1 MAWLHRWRTTT
12 KWKAPRTLK
21 VTRVGRTYLVI
32 TIGIGLGALNTGN
45 NLLYL
50 VLGFL
55 LSIVVLSGVLSER
68 AIGDLVVRRLLPE
81 GVFAGEPFALRYEV
95 TRKQGRAFALRLAEK
110 SSSVEGWAWVPVV
123 GAGQP
128 LVVRADAIAS
138 RRGPHHLQGIEI
150 STHFPFGL
158 FEKSRTLAVE
168 DLLVVWPKRGF
179 TCEPPP
185 ADAGVHV
192 GDLGQSQHRD
202 GGGDLLGLRELA
214 EGEDAR
220 RIHWKKSASGPR
232 LLKVER
238 EREDR
243 KQYTLSI
250 TVVGQGDAL
259 DRECEETAALTHR
272 LLDLGHE
279 VGLTTPGHRIRPSAG
294 VGHEKRLLTALAWL
308 GFEEAPQVRGRGAP

>member
-1 MAWLHRWRTTT
+1 MAAPTAYQRWRAR
-12 KWKAPRTLK
+12 WQPPRTLK

-81 GVFAGEPFALRYEV
+81 GVFAGESFALRYEV
-95 TRKQGRAFALRLAEK
+95 TRKKGRAFALRLAES

-123 GAGQP
+123 GEGHP
-128 LVVRADAIAS
+128 LVVRADAVAS
-138 RRGPHHLQGIEI
+138 RRGPHRLQAIEI

-158 FEKSRTLAVE
+158 FEKTRKLAVE

-179 TCEPPP
+179 TCEPPA
-185 ADAGVHV
+185 ADAGLHV
-192 GDLGQSQHRD
+192 GDTGQSRHRD
-202 GGGDLLGLRELA
+202 GGGDLLGLRELG

-243 KQYTLSI
+243 KQYTLSVT
-250 TVVGQGDAL
+250 TVGPGDEL
-259 DRECEETAALTHR
+259 DRECEETAALSHR
-272 LLDLGHE
+272 LLDEGHE
-279 VGLTTPGHRIRPSAG
+279 VGLMTPGHRIRPSAG

-308 GFEEAPQVRGRGAP
+308 GFDESPPGRNGAA